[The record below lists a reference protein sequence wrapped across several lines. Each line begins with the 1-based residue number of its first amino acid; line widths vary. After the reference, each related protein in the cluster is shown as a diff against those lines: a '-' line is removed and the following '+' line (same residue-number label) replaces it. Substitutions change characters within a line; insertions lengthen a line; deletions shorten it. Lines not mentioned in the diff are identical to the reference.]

1 MTICPV
7 QYLKDYRD
15 CTTFAGDIEI
25 LNHYAPEGP
34 FGAYD
39 VSSCLYLV
47 TLKDM
52 RMTEVR
58 QTIDFHNR
66 LYVSM

>member
-1 MTICPV
+1 MSICPV
-7 QYLKDYRD
+7 QYLKDHRD

-25 LNHYAPEGP
+25 LNHYVLVGP
-34 FGAYD
+34 FGAYN